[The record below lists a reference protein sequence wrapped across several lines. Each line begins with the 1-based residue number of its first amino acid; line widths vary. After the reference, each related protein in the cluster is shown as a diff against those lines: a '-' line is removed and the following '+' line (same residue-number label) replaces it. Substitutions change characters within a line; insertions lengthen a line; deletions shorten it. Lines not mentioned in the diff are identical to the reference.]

1 MEVICIKKILVRNW
15 PIGICLH
22 CVRTLS
28 WFVPTMSTLKY
39 IYSNKQNDEI
49 RNFNERLVRHWV
61 KILLIKLVIGMKL
74 KIPFEIVFSHLYRTV
89 INRAIISCYWI
100 LCLWNAIMCHF
111 KFPFFV
117 KIAPEKLHETGFW
130 HSYVNKVM
138 NFKNVSF

>member
-1 MEVICIKKILVRNW
+1 MNEVTIDWIRNVNQ
-15 PIGICLH
+15 LKN
-22 CVRTLS
+22 TLLIHFFLNWMR
-28 WFVPTMSTLKY
+28 WFFFSFWT
-39 IYSNKQNDEI
+39 KQNDEI
-49 RNFNERLVRHWV
+49 RNFNEWLVRHWV

-74 KIPFEIVFSHLYRTV
+74 KIPFEIVFSHLYRIV

-130 HSYVNKVM
+130 HSYVNQVM